1 MTTKTV
7 SKSAI
12 AAVSTL
18 LIAGSLV
25 SCSSGATGGATGADS
40 SQQVQIG
47 VFPITGN
54 LPAYVAQEKGIFKD
68 NGLNVQLVGPATAGT
83 TAFQLMTTNKMQAY
97 FSTVLNFQQGV
108 ANGTNVKMAA
118 CLPPKSI
125 FVLVGNKDLLKTD
138 GSFDQKA
145 KALAGKTIGV
155 TALGAGTDIALS
167 AVLTTSGL
175 APTAVTHLAVGNASA
190 AIGQLEAN
198 RIEGYSI
205 GSASGAFQIADKVPG
220 AGIYLDLGAD
230 DSPSQVS
237 RSGAGTWAVSSQWAK
252 DSPTQVDN
260 FRKAL
265 KEANAWIVDHPD
277 EAAEIMSK
285 QMFAGEQLEVAKQSV
300 AFEIKNF
307 LKDSGDLKCD
317 KSAYAESQQ
326 LFEDQ
331 KLGDP
336 SKIQFDDVVYSKAR

>member
-1 MTTKTV
+1 MTTMKIST
-7 SKSAI
+7 SAI
-12 AAVSTL
+12 AATSAL

-25 SCSSGATGGATGADS
+25 SCSNGATAGNAGAGST
-40 SQQVQIG
+40 QTVQIG

-54 LPAYVAQEKGIFKD
+54 LPAYVAQDKGIFEK
-68 NGLNVQLVGPATAGT
+68 NGLSVQLVGPATAGT

-108 ANGTNVKMAA
+108 SNGTNVEMAA

-125 FVLVGNKDLLKTD
+125 FVLVGDKNLLETN
-138 GSFDQKA
+138 GSFEQKA

-175 APTAVTHLAVGNASA
+175 APNSVTHLAVGNASA
-190 AIGQLEAN
+190 AIGQLEAK
-198 RIEGYSI
+198 RIDGYSI

-230 DSPSQVS
+230 GSPSKVS

-252 DSPTQVDN
+252 ESPAQVDK
-260 FRKAL
+260 FRTAL
-265 KEANAWIVDHPD
+265 KEANAWIVEHPD
-277 EAAEIMSK
+277 EAAQIMSK
-285 QMFAGEQLEVAKQSV
+285 EMFGGDQLEVAKKSV
-300 AFEIKNF
+300 AFEIENF

-317 KSAYAESQQ
+317 QSAYDESKQ

-331 KLGDP
+331 KLGDA
-336 SKIQFDDVVYSKAR
+336 SKLKFDDVVYPGAR